1 MGLDRIQSKEGITEV
16 DPLPTSSGFIGAVEF
31 NGVSGFAAATAATG
45 GGAYFCRPM
54 PTTSASQSVATSGT
68 ITHTNAAIVRVDVSG
83 GANITGVILQAGV
96 IDGQI
101 LTVQNI
107 NASFTITFAAAATSN
122 VANGTSC
129 VISALKSVNFM
140 WNAVAARWFSIL

>member
-1 MGLDRIQSKEGITEV
+1 MSLDRIQSREGVTTLNS
-16 DPLPTSSGFIGAVEF
+16 LPTATGFDGAVEF
-31 NGVSGFAAATAATG
+31 NGVSGFCASTAATG

-54 PTTSASQSVATSGT
+54 PTTTASQSVGTGGT
-68 ITHTNAAIVRVDVSG
+68 ITHTNSAVVRVDVSG

-101 LTVQNI
+101 LTVENV
-107 NASFTITFAAAATSN
+107 NASFTIQFAAAATSN
-122 VANGTSC
+122 VANGVSST
-129 VISALKSVNFM
+129 ITNLKAYNFI